1 MQYGVERFENG
12 FLGAHMTYRTQSL
25 HFAGVA
31 WPHGLRP
38 LCDRVGHAYMTHI
51 DARTGA

>member
-1 MQYGVERFENG
+1 MQYGVERFKLA
-12 FLGAHMTYRTQSL
+12 FKSAYMTYNPQSL

-31 WPHGLRP
+31 WPHGLRA
-38 LCDRVGHAYMTHI
+38 LSNCIGYTYMTHI